1 MLPKRLRSRNVPGF
15 VPSLHNIQEE
25 PTLSRNNNLPSHS
38 INNDPEDHPF
48 HVDEKTI
55 VKMQN
60 DLNKIKIKIK
70 KIPTTK
76 GVSYEDIKKF
86 PETQNEDE

>member
-1 MLPKRLRSRNVPGF
+1 MLSKRIHNRNVPGF
-15 VPSLHNIQEE
+15 VPNLHNIQEE
-25 PTLSRNNNLPSHS
+25 PSHS
-38 INNDPEDHPF
+38 INNDSENNPF

-70 KIPTTK
+70 KIPITK
-76 GVSYEDIKKF
+76 GVSYEDIKRF
-86 PETQNEDE
+86 PETQNKDE

>member
-1 MLPKRLRSRNVPGF
+1 MLPKRLRDCNIPGF
-15 VPSLHNIQEE
+15 VPNLHNIQEE
-25 PTLSRNNNLPSHS
+25 PSHS
-38 INNDPEDHPF
+38 INNDPENNPF

-55 VKMQN
+55 AKMQN